1 MSPFWKAVLGLV
13 LVGSVA
19 MSFFGPSKESSYL
32 WDLPAF
38 FAVYGFAGCVVIIY
52 LSKAIGKY
60 WLQRPDEYYDPYR
73 APAEVG
79 HPAEGGS
86 ASGEGDA
93 HDG

>member
-52 LSKAIGKY
+52 VSKAIGKY

-79 HPAEGGS
+79 QPAKGGS